1 MRAVFA
7 ERRIQEEEKKI
18 QTERERGGEGEK
30 RGEKKE
36 TTHEIDVSM
45 LSLVPPD
52 LITIT
57 P

>member
-1 MRAVFA
+1 LLR
-7 ERRIQEEEKKI
+7 RRIKEEKEK
-18 QTERERGGEGEK
+18 EREREREERK
-30 RGEKKE
+30 EEKKE

-45 LSLVPPD
+45 LSLAPPD